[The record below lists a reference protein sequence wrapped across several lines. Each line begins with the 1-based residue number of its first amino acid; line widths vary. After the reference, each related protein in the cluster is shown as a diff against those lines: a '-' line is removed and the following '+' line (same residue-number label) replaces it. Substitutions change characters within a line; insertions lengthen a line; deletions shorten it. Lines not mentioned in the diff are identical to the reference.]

1 MSSFP
6 PPLVEDAAR
15 VLESCRRTSRTLATA
30 ESCSGGLIGALLTEI
45 PGASDVFTHGFI
57 TYANEAKHGMLGVS
71 NALIAQHGAV
81 SAEVA
86 LAMAEGALKTAKVN
100 LAVSVTGVA
109 GPGGATASKPVGLV
123 HIAVADSTK
132 PAVSRAY
139 HFSGDRSAIRLQAVK
154 AALDMLRQ
162 QLD

>member
-1 MSSFP
+1 MSLFP

-57 TYANEAKHGMLGVS
+57 TYANAAKHGMLDVS

-86 LAMAEGALKTAKVN
+86 LAMAEGALHAAQTHI
-100 LAVSVTGVA
+100 AVSVTGVA
-109 GPGGATASKPVGLV
+109 GPGGATATKPVGLV
-123 HIAVADSTK
+123 YIAVAQRAK
-132 PAVSRAY
+132 PAVSCAH

-154 AALDMLRQ
+154 AALDMLHQ
-162 QLD
+162 QLC